1 MPADSEGFIRGVKK
15 VGDMSGTELGF
26 VSDPLSPSSE
36 HVYRNTSAKPPK
48 RSSSYSNGVF

>member
-15 VGDMSGTELGF
+15 EGDMSGTELGF
-26 VSDPLSPSSE
+26 ISDPLSPSE

-48 RSSSYSNGVF
+48 CSSFYSNGVF